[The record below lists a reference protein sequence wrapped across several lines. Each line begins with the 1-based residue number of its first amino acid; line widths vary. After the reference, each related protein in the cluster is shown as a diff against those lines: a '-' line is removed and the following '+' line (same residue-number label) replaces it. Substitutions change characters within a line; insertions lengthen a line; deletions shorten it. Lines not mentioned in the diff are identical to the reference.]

1 MNHSLKIFK
10 YLLYIIMN
18 MTAELLKILTKY
30 PDYDIKGM
38 LYEET
43 FDWGYLYNIY
53 VNHQKKCIELT
64 FHYKF

>member
-1 MNHSLKIFK
+1 MHKE
-10 YLLYIIMN
+10 LLEIMN
-18 MTAELLKILTKY
+18 KY
-30 PDYDIKGM
+30 RDYKIKGM
-38 LYEET
+38 MYDET

>member
-1 MNHSLKIFK
+1 
-10 YLLYIIMN
+10 MN
-18 MTAELLKILTKY
+18 MTVELLKILTKY

-64 FHYKF
+64 FYYKF